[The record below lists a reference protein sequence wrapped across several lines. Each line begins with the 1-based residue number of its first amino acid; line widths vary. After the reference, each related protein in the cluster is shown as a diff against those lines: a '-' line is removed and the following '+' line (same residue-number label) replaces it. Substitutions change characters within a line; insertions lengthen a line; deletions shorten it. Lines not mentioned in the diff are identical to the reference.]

1 MENIG
6 RHLPNKCFL
15 SIIPF
20 EKYAFVG
27 LHTNT
32 YYVIG
37 KEGQYIAKIW
47 CITFFKKVNYVFDTK
62 YNLVF
67 KCLPINLNMECLNKV
82 VDLLFITWQFEKY
95 KNKSSCFCRIF
106 FNVSG
111 ITFNRPLICEQKDS
125 FSEALENTIL
135 SRIGVVRA
143 LINRIF
149 KFLCRLFYS
158 LKYLKLLIR
167 NSFT

>member
-1 MENIG
+1 
-6 RHLPNKCFL
+6 
-15 SIIPF
+15 
-20 EKYAFVG
+20 
-27 LHTNT
+27 
-32 YYVIG
+32 
-37 KEGQYIAKIW
+37 
-47 CITFFKKVNYVFDTK
+47 
-62 YNLVF
+62 
-67 KCLPINLNMECLNKV
+67 MECLNKV
-82 VDLLFITWQFEKY
+82 IDLLFITWQFEKY

-149 KFLCRLFYS
+149 FISLQIILQFEISEIIDTKQLHIIFFFFSKIFQNELKPTLVTRTPAFFQNMLLFSNKMLCRHFLKASLHFDGQMLFFHV
-158 LKYLKLLIR
+158 LQ
-167 NSFT
+167 

>member
-1 MENIG
+1 
-6 RHLPNKCFL
+6 
-15 SIIPF
+15 
-20 EKYAFVG
+20 
-27 LHTNT
+27 
-32 YYVIG
+32 
-37 KEGQYIAKIW
+37 
-47 CITFFKKVNYVFDTK
+47 
-62 YNLVF
+62 
-67 KCLPINLNMECLNKV
+67 MECLNKV
-82 VDLLFITWQFEKY
+82 IDLLFITWQFEKY